1 MYTLSGSFGFLGYG
15 NMGSAIAAGLLARG
29 TLQADQLWAYDPVA
43 ERMAEAEK
51 SGIQRADSPQAL
63 IAACHTLILAVKP
76 QMLDDALA
84 PMIGK
89 IPEDIRVISI
99 MAGISIAALESR
111 FSSAARIIRV
121 MPNTPALVG
130 AGAAALACNAA
141 CTDTDAADGRAIF
154 ESVGIAEIVPESYM
168 DGVTALSGSG
178 PAYFFYLV
186 ECLVA
191 AAVAEGLPEETAQRL
206 AGQTLLG
213 AGQLLVSSGKRPDVL
228 REQVTSKGGTTFA
241 ALESFRGA
249 DFAGVVRNAY
259 HAAAERSR
267 ELGK

>member
-1 MYTLSGSFGFLGYG
+1 MQHLSGRFGFLGYG
-15 NMGSAIAAGLLARG
+15 NMGGAIAAGLLAQG
-29 TLQADQLWAYDPVA
+29 TLEAAQVYAYDPIA
-43 ERMAEAEK
+43 DRMAEAK
-51 SGIQRADSPQAL
+51 TAGIQCADTPQTL
-63 IAACHTLILAVKP
+63 IASCNTIILAVKP
-76 QMLDDALA
+76 QMLDQALA
-84 PMIGK
+84 PLADN
-89 IPEDIRVISI
+89 IPADIRVISI

-111 FSSAARIIRV
+111 FGSNARIIRV

-141 CTDTDAADGRAIF
+141 CSDEDAADARTVF
-154 ESVGIAEIVPESYM
+154 EAVGIAEIVPESYM
-168 DGVTALSGSG
+168 DAVTALSGSG

-191 AAVAEGLPEETAQRL
+191 AAVVEGLPEETAQRL

-241 ALESFRGA
+241 ALESFRAA
-249 DFAGVVRNAY
+249 DFPAMVQTAY